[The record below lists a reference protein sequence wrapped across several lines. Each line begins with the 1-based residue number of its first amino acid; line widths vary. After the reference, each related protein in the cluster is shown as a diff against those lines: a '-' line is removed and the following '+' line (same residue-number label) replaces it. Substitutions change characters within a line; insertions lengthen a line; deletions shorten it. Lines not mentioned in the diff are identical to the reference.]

1 MALGSVGTVVTGS
14 LALGGAASVDLLGVP
29 RDHLEVMAPRELTVE
44 PDAIGAHAL
53 GGHTVEIGRA
63 SCRERV

>member
-1 MALGSVGTVVTGS
+1 MTLGSVGTVVTGS

-44 PDAIGAHAL
+44 PDAIGEHPLGAHSVVISDGA
-53 GGHTVEIGRA
+53 V
-63 SCRERV
+63 RVR